1 MLGGA
6 PGGGKSLFALNW
18 AWKTEDPLLYLA
30 QDSPRSVL
38 RRLTA
43 LALGQRV
50 SAITEDDIE
59 YWASRVHDL
68 GKRQELVVATG
79 AQTVEEIGAKITAL
93 TEWLMEPPTLVVIDN
108 LFDMRSEG
116 NSYMSNEFYADLLPN
131 LKQLAIERDVGLL
144 ILHHVTRGDE
154 HGLGTEP
161 LRLKDLL
168 FAGEREAGHVWGIYR
183 PYDKVVNIQVLKNR
197 DGAADPRG
205 KLYVSLD
212 WQPESGTLFSR

>member
-18 AWKTEDPLLYLA
+18 AWKSQDPILYLA

-50 SAITEDDIE
+50 SQITEDDID
-59 YWASRVHDL
+59 YWAERVRNL
-68 GKRQELVVATG
+68 GKREELIISTG
-79 AQTVEEIGAKITAL
+79 AQSVADVSAKITAL

-108 LFDMRSEG
+108 LFDMKSEG
-116 NSYMSNEFYADLLPN
+116 NSYMSVEFYADLLPS
-131 LKQLAIERDVGLL
+131 LKQLAIERDVGFL
-144 ILHHVTRGDE
+144 ILHHVTKSDE

-168 FAGEREAGHVWGIYR
+168 YAGDREPGHVWGIYR
-183 PYDKVVNIQVLKNR
+183 PYDKVVNVQVLKNR
-197 DGAADPRG
+197 DGEADPTG
-205 KLYVSLD
+205 GLYVSLD
-212 WQPESGTLFSR
+212 WQPESSTLTSR